1 MSHAFSSTAPS
12 GASPSYPD
20 LAGCTVL
27 VTGAAQGIGAAVARA
42 LCAQGAR
49 VAALD
54 RQPEGLASLA
64 AWAEGTGHTLQPWIV
79 DLTDTAALH
88 TCLADVARRLGP
100 VQRLAS
106 VAGVLHLGAAD
117 ALADTAWQHS
127 FAVNTHA
134 VFQLCQAL
142 APGMKA
148 RGGGAIVAV
157 GSNAAGVPRSGM
169 AAYAASK
176 AAMQQY
182 LRCLGLELAGHGVR
196 CNLVAPGSTDTPMQ
210 RQLWTSPES
219 AQRIL
224 EGDLASH
231 RLGIP
236 LGRIAQPEDV
246 AQAVLFLLSDASRHI
261 TLATLTVDG
270 GATLG
275 A

>member
-1 MSHAFSSTAPS
+1 MNTTSSALGFTGRVA
-12 GASPSYPD
+12 
-20 LAGCTVL
+20 L

-42 LCAQGAR
+42 LCAQGAQ

-54 RQPEGLASLA
+54 CQAAGLNDLA
-64 AWAEGTGHTLQPWIV
+64 AWAEQAGHRLLPCVV
-79 DLTDTAALH
+79 DLTDHAALRH
-88 TCLADVARRLGP
+88 QLAQVEQTLGA
-100 VQRLAS
+100 VELLAS

-117 ALADTAWQHS
+117 ALAQDAWQHS

-134 VFQLCQAL
+134 LFQLCQAL
-142 APGMKA
+142 VPGMKA
-148 RGGGAIVAV
+148 RGRGAIVAV
-157 GSNAAGVPRSGM
+157 GSNAARVPRTGM

-182 LRCLGLELAGHGVR
+182 LRCLGLEVAGHGVR

-210 RQLWTSPES
+210 RQLWSAPDS

-224 EGDLASH
+224 DGDLASY
-231 RLGIP
+231 RNGIP
-236 LGRIAQPEDV
+236 LRRMAQPEDV
-246 AQAVLFLLSDASRHI
+246 AEAVLFLLSDAARHI
-261 TLATLTVDG
+261 TLDTLTVDG

>member
-1 MSHAFSSTAPS
+1 VRRLIYRAP
-12 GASPSYPD
+12 
-20 LAGCTVL
+20 L
-27 VTGAAQGIGAAVARA
+27 
-42 LCAQGAR
+42 
-49 VAALD
+49 
-54 RQPEGLASLA
+54 
-64 AWAEGTGHTLQPWIV
+64 H
-79 DLTDTAALH
+79 DTATLH
-88 TCLADVARRLGP
+88 ACLADVAQRLGP

-117 ALADTAWQHS
+117 ALADSAWQHS

-148 RGGGAIVAV
+148 RGAGAIVAV

-236 LGRIAQPEDV
+236 LGRMAQPEDV